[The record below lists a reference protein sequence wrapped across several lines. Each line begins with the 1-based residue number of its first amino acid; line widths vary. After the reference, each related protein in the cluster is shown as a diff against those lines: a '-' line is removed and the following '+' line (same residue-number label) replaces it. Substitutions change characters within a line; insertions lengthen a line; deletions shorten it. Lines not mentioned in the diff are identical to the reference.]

1 MTPPIIYDG
10 STPMRTYA
18 TVTQLAAEPWVLT
31 PTDALRLL
39 VRASEVIDQALRTA
53 IYAVDD
59 TGMPTLP
66 AVIQVLADAVCAQVE
81 FWETGDEEDDILGP
95 IDSFSLSGLS
105 MMFNDRRGD
114 RESPTYLAPRAH
126 RILVNNGMRDSQPVG
141 W

>member
-1 MTPPIIYDG
+1 MT
-10 STPMRTYA
+10 TYA
-18 TVTQLAAEPWVLT
+18 TAAQLAAAPWGLT
-31 PTDALRLL
+31 PPDADRLL

-53 IYAVDD
+53 VYDVD
-59 TGMPTLP
+59 TAGAPTNV
-66 AVIQVLADAVCAQVE
+66 AVIAALVGATCAQVE

-95 IDSFSLSGLS
+95 VESVSLAGMS
-105 MMFNDRRGD
+105 MMFNARSGG